1 MTISSVIILFES
13 LVNDVTELSDSEE
26 LALANRVYQR
36 IANDRNWEFLK
47 TSVAGTA
54 TSDTIGTYITAPT
67 DFSQFSEN
75 NSYTDNSIE
84 NQNNAAPK
92 VIFIGTNYEP
102 YQLINY
108 SDRRQYRNRGNY
120 AYFDPSDSKIRF
132 THTPISTIYEFDYI
146 KVPADLT
153 LTTSPIFPAR
163 FHELVAYMMA
173 VDNEIMQISPK
184 ATSYRAEN
192 QDKADK
198 ILTDM
203 RWWNSQQNLN

>member
-1 MTISSVIILFES
+1 MTTSSIIILFES
-13 LVNDVTELSDSEE
+13 LVNDVTELSDVEE
-26 LALANRVYQR
+26 LSLANRVYQR

-47 TSVAGTA
+47 TSVSGTA
-54 TSDTIGTYITAPT
+54 TSDIIGTYITAPT
-67 DFSQFSEN
+67 DFSQFSDN

-132 THTPISTIYEFDYI
+132 TATPISTIYEFDYI

-153 LTTSPIFPAR
+153 LITSPIFPAR

-192 QDKADK
+192 EDKADK

-203 RWWNSQQNLN
+203 RWWDSNQKMN